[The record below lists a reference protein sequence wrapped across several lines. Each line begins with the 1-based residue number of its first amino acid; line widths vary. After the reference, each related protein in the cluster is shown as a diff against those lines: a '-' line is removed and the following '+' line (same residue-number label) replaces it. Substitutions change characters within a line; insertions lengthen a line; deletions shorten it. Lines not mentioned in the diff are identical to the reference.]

1 MVVACGQEANLEG
14 AEEDHLV
21 TPHITVDV
29 WMTVVI
35 IQKCIKET
43 IFIWTS
49 HFIDNSNNS
58 SVVAALLTLLT

>member
-43 IFIWTS
+43 IFI
-49 HFIDNSNNS
+49 
-58 SVVAALLTLLT
+58 